1 MKTVVLAAL
10 GAVMMAMPA
19 TAQPANS
26 CFYMRDFQNWKAPDT
41 KTIYIRV
48 NTDRFYRLDLAAE
61 CSMLRQPGIHL
72 ITKTRGSDNVC
83 DALDW
88 DLSVSDSTGF
98 NRMGGARQACIVKK
112 MTPLSDADVT
122 AIPKGFKP

>member
-1 MKTVVLAAL
+1 MKATILVMAAL
-10 GAVMMAMPA
+10 LATPA
-19 TAQPANS
+19 AAQNS
-26 CFYMRDFQNWKAPDT
+26 CFYMRDFESWKAPDAHT
-41 KTIYIRV
+41 LYIRV
-48 NTDRFYRLDLAAE
+48 NAGKFYRLDLAAD
-61 CSMLRQPGIHL
+61 CGMLRQPGIHL

-98 NRMGGARQACIVKK
+98 RGHGTRQACIVKK
-112 MTPLSDADVT
+112 MTPVTDAEVA

>member
-1 MKTVVLAAL
+1 MKAIILAVAAL
-10 GAVMMAMPA
+10 MAVPAM
-19 TAQPANS
+19 AQPAKS
-26 CFYMRDFQNWKAPDT
+26 CFYMRDFQNWKAPDG
-41 KTIYIRV
+41 KTLYIRV
-48 NTDRFYRLDLAAE
+48 NSNNFYRLDLVAD

-112 MTPLSDADVT
+112 MTALSDADVA
-122 AIPKGFKP
+122 AIQPKFKP